1 MTDLDNEEWK
11 IGNEML
17 KEFVAEMAAKPVDL
31 RDYFPEEKVAA
42 MGAFEQQRMRNL
54 AENSLML
61 LNMGFTET
69 LPDWM
74 TKKKRREKVVPK
86 EEIDDETWKPRAKSK
101 PKPPPE
107 SNAAPWMIKREK
119 LRQEKEEKERKER
132 EAKKKAENL
141 PKSAWRKKVPAGGF
155 KGFTVEEINETNEAR
170 KEIIKHKSTLL
181 EWMSG
186 LDEESIDV
194 FYENAGIEEPTLRK
208 KHRRRRRRKEA
219 PVANRYPKRNI
230 PRTDYSAFRIPD
242 DDEYIRE
249 WFTHVK
255 VMLYNDR
262 WPELADC
269 DECNEDYL
277 GDCPIHAMIIV
288 ENPKRKAKKN
298 EVDFCVPEMLSI
310 EESKIPGAGQ
320 GVFARQPLTENTRYG
335 PYQGEEVE
343 ELRSEVFVS
352 GYSWASNAAPWMI
365 KREKL
370 QQEKEEKER
379 KEREAKKKAEN
390 LPKSAWRKKV
400 PAGGFKGFTV
410 EEINETNEA
419 RKEIIKHKSTLLEW
433 MSGLD
438 EESIDVFYE
447 NAGIEEP
454 TLRKKHRRRRRR
466 KEAPVANRYPKRNI
480 PRTDYSAFRI
490 PDDDE
495 YIREWFTH
503 IYENGS
509 AIFYVDASRELC
521 SNWMR
526 FVNCARNCE
535 EQNVLAFQ
543 YQKKIYY
550 RTLRDIPV
558 GEEILVWYG
567 EEYAAAL
574 GILTLPPA
582 KSTLPPAKSR
592 PLPAN
597 ADGVFAC
604 RDCPMAYSDELLY
617 LKHRKY
623 KHGEFHDLVPYKSQ
637 HGFIKDNSVP
647 PQPKTSELRRS
658 EGKAEDRPFKCS
670 VCNKGFNRADV
681 LKTHM
686 RIHS

>member
-74 TKKKRREKVVPK
+74 IKKKRREKVVPK
-86 EEIDDETWKPRAKSK
+86 EEIDDETWKPRTKSK

-119 LRQEKEEKERKER
+119 LQQEKEEKERKER

-186 LDEESIDV
+186 LDEESINV

-262 WPELADC
+262 WPELTDC

-352 GYSWASNAAPWMI
+352 GYSWA
-365 KREKL
+365 
-370 QQEKEEKER
+370 
-379 KEREAKKKAEN
+379 
-390 LPKSAWRKKV
+390 
-400 PAGGFKGFTV
+400 
-410 EEINETNEA
+410 
-419 RKEIIKHKSTLLEW
+419 
-433 MSGLD
+433 
-438 EESIDVFYE
+438 
-447 NAGIEEP
+447 
-454 TLRKKHRRRRRR
+454 
-466 KEAPVANRYPKRNI
+466 
-480 PRTDYSAFRI
+480 
-490 PDDDE
+490 
-495 YIREWFTH
+495 

-509 AIFYVDASRELC
+509 AIFYVDASREIC

-526 FVNCARNCE
+526 FVNCARHCE

-558 GEEILVWYG
+558 GEEILV
-567 EEYAAAL
+567 
-574 GILTLPPA
+574 
-582 KSTLPPAKSR
+582 
-592 PLPAN
+592 
-597 ADGVFAC
+597 
-604 RDCPMAYSDELLY
+604 
-617 LKHRKY
+617 
-623 KHGEFHDLVPYKSQ
+623 
-637 HGFIKDNSVP
+637 
-647 PQPKTSELRRS
+647 
-658 EGKAEDRPFKCS
+658 
-670 VCNKGFNRADV
+670 
-681 LKTHM
+681 
-686 RIHS
+686 